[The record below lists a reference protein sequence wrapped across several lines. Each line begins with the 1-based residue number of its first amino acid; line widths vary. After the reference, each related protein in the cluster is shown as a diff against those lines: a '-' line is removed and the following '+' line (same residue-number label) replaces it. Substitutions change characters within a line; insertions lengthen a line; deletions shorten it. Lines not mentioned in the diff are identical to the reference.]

1 MPSDMKIET
10 KTAIGDHSKEIARIQ
25 RLLMAQELKE
35 RSTKRLSDY
44 EFAKRT
50 RLREEVVRLLEVM
63 EGAGLSVEELT
74 VRVGEMHPERKRYQ
88 SNQGSLQFPT

>member
-1 MPSDMKIET
+1 MNIET

-63 EGAGLSVEELT
+63 EDAGLTIEDLT
-74 VRVGEMHPERKRYQ
+74 VRVGEMRPERKRYQ